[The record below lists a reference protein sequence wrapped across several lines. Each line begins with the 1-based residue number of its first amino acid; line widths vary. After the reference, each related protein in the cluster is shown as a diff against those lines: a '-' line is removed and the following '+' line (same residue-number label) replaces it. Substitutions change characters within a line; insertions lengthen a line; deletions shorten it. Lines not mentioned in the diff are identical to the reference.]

1 MNMNDKKNSFREL
14 EAYKHGKNV
23 IKEVYRLLKKFPRE
37 EQYALCDQLR
47 RAAISITSNIAEGSG
62 RTSNKEKI
70 HFLEFSYASLMEVLS
85 QLDVAMDL
93 GYITEEEFNNF
104 EVMADRESRLL
115 SGLTAYFQKAL
126 TSNP

>member
-1 MNMNDKKNSFREL
+1 MKTNTFREL
-14 EAYKHGKNV
+14 EAYMHGKTV
-23 IKEVYRLLKKFPRE
+23 VKEVYRLLERFPRE

-70 HFLEFSYASLMEVLS
+70 HFLEFSYASLMEVVS

-115 SGLTAYFQKAL
+115 SGLTAYFQKTL
-126 TSNP
+126 TPNL

>member
-1 MNMNDKKNSFREL
+1 MKTNTFREL
-14 EAYKHGKNV
+14 EAYKHGKTV
-23 IKEVYRLLKKFPRE
+23 VKEVYRSLERFPRE

-70 HFLEFSYASLMEVLS
+70 HFLEFSYASLMEVVS

-115 SGLTAYFQKAL
+115 SGLTAYFQKTL
-126 TSNP
+126 TPNL